1 MKLHDYEIEQ
11 EVINLLLD
19 SEELK
24 ALIEDKIFPVY
35 IDKGT
40 PGDAVYYDSELTE
53 PVTCKMGNV
62 TNTMHFYVCAV
73 SSAMDNSNRIIGI
86 IQDILEGEFNN
97 PWMHIQAVGTIKERS
112 DSKNAKTMDFLI
124 EW

>member
-1 MKLHDYEIEQ
+1 MKLHDYEIEK
-11 EVINLLLD
+11 EVIDLLLE

-24 ALIEDKIFPVY
+24 VLVEDKIFPVY
-35 IDKGT
+35 IDEGT
-40 PGDAVYYDSELTE
+40 AGDAVYYDGEMGE
-53 PVTCKMGNV
+53 PITCKMGNV
-62 TNTMHFYVCAV
+62 TNTMHFYICAV
-73 SSAMDNSNRIIGI
+73 SSTMDNSNRIIGI

-112 DSKNAKTMDFLI
+112 DSKYAKTMDFLI

>member
-97 PWMHIQAVGTIKERS
+97 PWMYIQAVGTIKERS
-112 DSKNAKTMDFLI
+112 DSKYAKTMDFLI